1 MFLQSFSDFFTIT
14 FMKFLCCSC
23 DGSDCMRNVQE
34 RILMELR
41 EIRYELKSIRENML
55 DKDMFVVDE
64 IDLTP
69 DYVSDR

>member
-1 MFLQSFSDFFTIT
+1 
-14 FMKFLCCSC
+14 MKFLCCSC
-23 DGSDCMRNVQE
+23 DGGDCMRNVQE

>member
-1 MFLQSFSDFFTIT
+1 
-14 FMKFLCCSC
+14 
-23 DGSDCMRNVQE
+23 MRNVQE

-64 IDLTP
+64 LDLTP
-69 DYVSDR
+69 DYVSDSVSTRN